1 MKVPIIDVFA
11 GSGGLGE
18 GFSKFGYE
26 GNSGFEIALSIENE
40 SNAHKTLE
48 LRSFFRKFTSNQV
61 PKEYYS
67 IMQEKDLK
75 KRDQLR
81 QSLFEKYPQQAQ
93 KAKFEA
99 WRITLG
105 QTPIEE
111 VDQRVREALAGK
123 ENWVLIGGPP
133 CQAYSLAAR
142 GRLNPKKIEA
152 DERLHLYKEFVRI
165 VAVHSPSVFLM
176 ENVKGLMSSKLN
188 GERIFPKILSYLES
202 PKLLFNVGHYS
213 YKLYSLCQKQENT
226 NDIHSKYLIK
236 SEDFGIPQKRH
247 RVFVLGIREDIK
259 IKPCNL
265 EPSETTVSVSDVIA
279 DLPMIRAS
287 INRSLVADKNNFDPK
302 RRQYKK
308 EEDSFQNWFKIM
320 SAHYKDIS
328 HYLHMGN
335 PNKFTPPH

>member
-1 MKVPIIDVFA
+1 MKIPIIDLFA
-11 GSGGLGE
+11 GPGGLGE
-18 GFSKFGYE
+18 GFSKFEHE
-26 GNSGFEIALSIENE
+26 GNGGFDVALSIENE

-75 KRDQLR
+75 KRSQLR

-93 KAKFEA
+93 KAKLEA
-99 WRITLG
+99 WQTTLG
-105 QTPIEE
+105 QTTIKE
-111 VDQRVREALAGK
+111 VDQRVREVLAGK

-142 GRLNPKKIEA
+142 GRLNPKTIEA

-165 VAVHSPSVFLM
+165 VAVYSPSVFLM
-176 ENVKGLMSSKLN
+176 ENVKGLLSSKSR

-202 PKLLFNVGHYS
+202 PKLLFNVGRYC
-213 YKLYSLCQKQENT
+213 YKLYSLCQEQEDKN
-226 NDIHSKYLIK
+226 NVHSKYLIK
-236 SEDFGIPQKRH
+236 SENFGIPQKRH
-247 RVFVLGIREDIK
+247 RVFVLGIREDISM
-259 IKPCNL
+259 KPRNL
-265 EPSETTVSVSDVIA
+265 VQSKTTVSVSDVIA

-287 INRSLVADKNNFDPK
+287 INRSLVVDKNSFDSK

-320 SAHYKDIS
+320 STHYKDIS
-328 HYLHMGN
+328 DYLHMGN
-335 PNKFTPPH
+335 INKFAPPH